1 METGVIS
8 SLTHDGNGLGGQ
20 GVSLGSVP
28 ESHMHEE
35 NASDEADAL
44 TVAHFF
50 VQQTVGLQQVEQLQ
64 LPRAQRLGKVRVARE
79 SATCTHR
86 TALVSQTTQ
95 HKQSA
100 TCAQ

>member
-1 METGVIS
+1 M
-8 SLTHDGNGLGGQ
+8 GLGTGGGW

-44 TVAHFF
+44 AVAHFL

-64 LPRAQRLGKVRVARE
+64 LPRAQCLGKVRVARE
-79 SATCTHR
+79 SATCT
-86 TALVSQTTQ
+86 QQ
-95 HKQSA
+95 HTEQPW
-100 TCAQ
+100 